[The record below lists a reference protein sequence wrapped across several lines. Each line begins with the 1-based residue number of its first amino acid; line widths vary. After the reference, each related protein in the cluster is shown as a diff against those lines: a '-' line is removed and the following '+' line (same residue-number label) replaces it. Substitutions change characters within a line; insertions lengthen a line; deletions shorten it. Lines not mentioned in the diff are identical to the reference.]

1 MQYFRTLQELLAI
14 EKESDRRTFEEL
26 THAMRVSDRRDN
38 GMAWYPVAIRE
49 TELGRGDYLTVEL
62 ERTTHLEL
70 AHQFRSGMS
79 VSFFSNHDA
88 RNDRMDGI
96 VTHISGSRMRV
107 ALKVDELPDWTR
119 NGKLGVDA
127 VFDENSYQEME
138 RALRQAAAIND
149 KFNEGRLVRIL
160 TAQQQPTSTHDE
172 NTRNILA
179 SLGGKLNP
187 SQLEAVEKILSA
199 DDIAVVHGPPG
210 TGKTTTLVQAIKAL
224 IQQNPKKLLVVAPSN
239 AAVDLISE
247 RLAEEGL
254 QVVRIG
260 NPARVNERQQALTL
274 DERVANHPGSRE
286 IKKLKKQVAQFLDMA
301 HTYKRSF
308 GASERAQR
316 NALFTEARNIR
327 KQIERNELYIL
338 DDILSAAQV
347 VTATL
352 VGAAHQTISNIEF
365 HIAVIDEAGQA
376 LEPACWI
383 PILRARKLVMAGD
396 HNQLAPTVKSI
407 EAEKKGLST
416 TLMEKVV
423 SMYPSS
429 VVLLKQQ
436 YRMNEVIAGFSSQE
450 FYSGL
455 LEADSSVAHQV
466 LFTGDQP
473 FLFID
478 TAGAGYE
485 EIREGNKISNP
496 EEAAFTVKHLV
507 TLAEQLKEYYTTDD
521 FPTIGLISPYRQ
533 QVEVLR
539 QSVAQIPKLAS
550 LGSRLTVSTIDS
562 FQGQERDII
571 YISLTRSNADAS
583 IGFLSEVRRMNVA
596 MTRARK
602 KLVMV
607 GDSATLAGS
616 GFYEDLIGYA
626 DRHGSYISAWDLL

>member
-88 RNDRMDGI
+88 RNDRMDGV